1 MRVLTV
7 SSPAETHFLP
17 LLPLL
22 RELAAA
28 GHDVLVTGQ
37 PDVTGPAAAAGFDTV
52 PFGDPFHAL
61 DLRRGGLPAG
71 LRPIEATG
79 RPPARQIDGAA
90 QMWRNHAPYFLPDY
104 LELAREWRADLVLSD
119 HMDYTGAVIG
129 KVLGVPSV
137 WHRWGVNPTSTFML
151 GQTRMWLGPLC
162 ERLGLAAVPVPDLVL
177 DPAPPALASTEA
189 PPARPV
195 RPEPHTGGGTP
206 WTYTTPPGR
215 RVAVALGGHTL
226 DLGGAPLLRRVVD
239 ALAAA
244 GAVEAAVS
252 AAPEHRAAVGPLP
265 AGMTYTSRTA
275 PGLLFP
281 GADLVVHHGGAGSTL
296 AAAALG
302 VPQLV
307 LPQLGD
313 AFVAGDRVAAAG
325 AGITLDS
332 AEAQNSDGRLAGAL
346 AGLLTGPAYRTAA
359 GRLRAEVAAMPS
371 AAETV
376 AVLEELTARQ
386 AVAR

>member
-1 MRVLTV
+1 MRVLII
-7 SSPAETHFLP
+7 SSPVETHFLP
-17 LLPLL
+17 LLPVV
-22 RELAAA
+22 RALAGA
-28 GHDVLVTGQ
+28 GHEVLVTGQ
-37 PDVTGPAAAAGFDTV
+37 PDITGPAAGAGLATV
-52 PFGDPFHAL
+52 TVGDPFHAF
-61 DLRRGGLPAG
+61 DLRRGNRPAG
-71 LRPIEATG
+71 LRPIEVTG

-90 QMWRNHAPYFLPDY
+90 QMWRNHAPYVLPDY
-104 LELAREWRADLVLSD
+104 LETARDWGADLVLSD
-119 HMDYTGAVIG
+119 HMDYTGAVVG
-129 KVLGVPSV
+129 AVLGIPSV

-162 ERLGLAAVPVPDLVL
+162 ARLGLSTVPVPDLVL
-177 DPAPPALASTEA
+177 DPAPPALADTQA

-195 RPEPHTGGGTP
+195 RPEPHTGDGTP
-206 WTYTTPPGR
+206 WAYTAPPGR

-244 GAVEAAVS
+244 GQVEAVVS
-252 AAPEHRAAVGPLP
+252 AAPGHRDEVGALP
-265 AGMTYTSRTA
+265 EGMTYTSRTA

-296 AAAALG
+296 GAAALG

-325 AGITLDS
+325 AGITLDT
-332 AEAQNSDGRLAGAL
+332 AEAQNSGDRVAEAL
-346 AGLLTGPAYRTAA
+346 TALLTGAAYRDAA
-359 GRLRAEVAAMPS
+359 GRLRAETAAMPS

-376 AVLEELTARQ
+376 PVLEQLAARQ
-386 AVAR
+386 GVKA